1 MSKLILCLDGG
12 GIRGAA
18 TTQFLAHVEKILLD
32 EHGISLRDCVDYYA
46 GTSTGGIIALALATT
61 DISMAQIN
69 RLYNHRSGKAIF
81 AENRGFFEIDGI
93 NAPRYEGKGKTQFL
107 KRWFNDATLSN
118 AAKRQRHVL
127 TVTFAVERHQP
138 LVIKSHH
145 PEHVHLNSFDVAD
158 ATSAAPT
165 YFPSRPIPLGAPP
178 EQRWLIDGGVVA
190 NNPTLCAVAEVQ
202 QLWPGIRTEEITVLS
217 VGTGKRTRK
226 INGPSTRG
234 WGAYQW
240 IRQGQIIDVLSDE
253 QLVAYQAKA
262 ILADGNYIR
271 VNASMRE
278 QPGLPMPPDDAMDDY
293 SKDNIARLKKMG
305 DFWFQQ
311 YGKAVVDMLLG
322 QYKGPSLDAIN
333 SQTGR
338 PG

>member
-1 MSKLILCLDGG
+1 MSKLILSLDGG

-18 TTQFLAHVEKILLD
+18 ATQFLAHVERVLSD
-32 EHGISLRDCVDYYA
+32 EHGISIRDCVDYYA
-46 GTSTGGIIALALATT
+46 GTSTGAIIALALATT
-61 DISMAQIN
+61 DISVEQVN

-93 NAPRYEGKGKTQFL
+93 NAPRYEGAGKTRFL
-107 KRWFNDATLSN
+107 KRWFNDATLSR
-118 AAKRQRHVL
+118 AAERERHVL

-138 LVIKSHH
+138 LVIKSHNR
-145 PEHVHLNSFDVAD
+145 EHARLKSYEVAD
-158 ATSAAPT
+158 STSAAPT
-165 YFPSRPIPLGAPP
+165 YFPSRPVQLGEPP

-190 NNPTLCAVAEVQ
+190 NNPTLCAIAEAQ
-202 QLWPGIRTEEITVLS
+202 QLWPDTKTEDITVLS

-262 ILADGNYIR
+262 IVAEGNYIR
-271 VNASMRE
+271 VNAAMRE

-305 DFWFQQ
+305 DFWFEQ
-311 YGKAVVDMLLG
+311 YGDAVVSLLLG

-333 SQTGR
+333 PETGR